1 MKLGWDRGKGRWF
14 MSGILPIGPAK
25 KTGSISD
32 SEIDPVCYN
41 GILWHDNRANSR
53 MPPSDG
59 ACRFGLP
66 LAPIIEKGIIYF
78 CYAILFCIFLFVLHR
93 FSRAIG
99 DSWRRTAR
107 EKGGSMSSGPL
118 GPATA
123 KIRPEPGFDVTLR
136 AHNCWRIAIRATKT
150 TGKAAIGQNKI
161 GAKNL
166 GVGIQIL
173 A

>member
-1 MKLGWDRGKGRWF
+1 

-66 LAPIIEKGIIYF
+66 LAPIIEKGIIYWKPVGRPTQHKGDREVNGGRG
-78 CYAILFCIFLFVLHR
+78 AK
-93 FSRAIG
+93 SRREM
-99 DSWRRTAR
+99 STLPLRAR
-107 EKGGSMSSGPL
+107 L
-118 GPATA
+118 GPVPRLHFLPT
-123 KIRPEPGFDVTLR
+123 IPGP
-136 AHNCWRIAIRATKT
+136 A
-150 TGKAAIGQNKI
+150 
-161 GAKNL
+161 
-166 GVGIQIL
+166 L
-173 A
+173 APLNW

>member
-1 MKLGWDRGKGRWF
+1 MTHFFFQQSRDCWGNFASGPVVSNMKLGWDRGKGRWF

-118 GPATA
+118 AEPRAGPSHFLRSPLARNR
-123 KIRPEPGFDVTLR
+123 RPFR
-136 AHNCWRIAIRATKT
+136 S
-150 TGKAAIGQNKI
+150 
-161 GAKNL
+161 
-166 GVGIQIL
+166 
-173 A
+173 